1 MLFYFEDLGQLRLYL
16 TSMFTYQG
24 VLLSPHAGYLA
35 LSYLPLLL
43 VGTVAS
49 TPIGKALFAKLPAG
63 RCSFA
68 AEFILCSL
76 TLLLCVAALVSQS
89 YNPFLYFRF

>member
-1 MLFYFEDLGQLRLYL
+1 
-16 TSMFTYQG
+16 MFTYQG
-24 VLLSPHAGYLA
+24 SLLSPHAGYLA

-43 VGTVAS
+43 AGIVAS
-49 TPIGKALFAKLPAG
+49 TPLGRTLYAKIPTG
-63 RCSFA
+63 RCAAA
-68 AEFILCSL
+68 AEFTLCSL